1 MNKNKQRQIILDE
14 FDGDG
19 VREDQYNGQ
28 NVLMRLAMYV
38 LYKSEKEKEDTLR
51 TLKNIDIKPEFII
64 IEESKS
70 KINVSW
76 FSQQNNV
83 IMNKN
88 QYLRLIDEFIDYVDG
103 LHFREWTI
111 DLGMLCDDTTELD
124 YSKDKNLEIV
134 INPSFNKENF
144 GLNGESQIHFE

>member
-14 FDGDG
+14 FDEDG
-19 VREDQYNGQ
+19 VREDQYNGK

-38 LYKSEKEKEDTLR
+38 LYKSEKEKEGTLR
-51 TLKNIDIKPEFII
+51 ILKNIDIKPEFII
-64 IEESKS
+64 IEESKL

-103 LHFREWTI
+103 LHFREWII

-124 YSKDKNLEIV
+124 YSNDKNLEIV

-144 GLNGESQIHFE
+144 SLNGESQIHFE